1 MTILLLEPIQADAR
15 ALLADFER
23 TVLPDTPAALER
35 ALDSEPIHA
44 ILTRGCGRIDDAL
57 MARCPELR
65 VVARCGV
72 GLDNIDLV
80 AAKRRGIA
88 VIYAPGS
95 TTSAVAEHTLMLM
108 LAGARRLRQTAAA
121 VHAGN
126 WAVRDGYGSTELN
139 GKILGIIGM
148 GAIGRR
154 VAALAQ
160 AFGMQIV
167 AWTRSGNTA
176 GYPSL
181 PLVEVLRAADLVS
194 LHVALTPTTR
204 HMLGATEL
212 ALMKPGALLINTA
225 RGALIDQAALAEALG
240 RGTPGYFASDVLDP
254 EPPNASERL
263 LSSENTLITP
273 HIAAITDTTYRAM
286 CVRTASNV
294 LAVLRGEAP
303 ETASV
308 YADRSDERPTTNDQ
322 EL

>member
-1 MTILLLEPIQADAR
+1 MTILLLEPIQADAH
-15 ALLADFER
+15 ALLADVEH
-23 TVLPDTPAALER
+23 TILPDTPAALAL
-35 ALDSEPIHA
+35 ALDSQPIHA
-44 ILTRGCGRIDDAL
+44 ILTRGRGRIDDAL
-57 MARCPELR
+57 MARCPKLR

-72 GLDNIDLV
+72 GLDNIDLA
-80 AAKRRGIA
+80 AAKRRGVA

-121 VHAGN
+121 VHTGN

-139 GKILGIIGM
+139 GKTLGIIGM

-154 VAALAQ
+154 VAALAT

-181 PLVEVLRAADLVS
+181 SLADVLRAADLLS
-194 LHVALTPTTR
+194 LHVALTPATR
-204 HMLGATEL
+204 HMIGAAEL
-212 ALMKPGALLINTA
+212 ALMKPGAVLINTA
-225 RGALIDQAALAEALG
+225 RGALIDQAALATALE

-254 EPPNASERL
+254 EPPDASEPL
-263 LSSENTLITP
+263 LSSQRTLITP

-286 CVRTASNV
+286 CVRTVSNV

-303 ETASV
+303 EAASV
-308 YADRSDERPTTNDQ
+308 YAG
-322 EL
+322 

>member
-15 ALLADFER
+15 ALLADFEH
-23 TVLPDTPAALER
+23 TVLLSTPAELEQ

-44 ILTRGCGRIDDAL
+44 ILTRGRGRIDDAL
-57 MARCPELR
+57 MARCPDLR

-72 GLDNIDLV
+72 GLDNIDL
-80 AAKRRGIA
+80 AAAQRRGIA

-108 LAGARRLRQTAAA
+108 LAAARGLRQTAAA

-139 GKILGIIGM
+139 GKTLGIIGM

-154 VAALAQ
+154 VAGLAA

-167 AWTRSGNTA
+167 AWTRSGDTA

-181 PLVEVLRAADLVS
+181 PLPDVLRAADLVS
-194 LHVALTPTTR
+194 LHVALTPATR
-204 HMLGATEL
+204 HMIGAEQL
-212 ALMKPGALLINTA
+212 ALMKPGTLLINTA
-225 RGALIDQAALAEALG
+225 RGALIDQAALAAALD

-254 EPPNASERL
+254 EPPAAGERLLASER
-263 LSSENTLITP
+263 TLITP
-273 HIAAITDTTYRAM
+273 HIAAITDTTYRSM

-294 LAVLRGEAP
+294 LAVLRGETP
-303 ETASV
+303 EPESV
-308 YADRSDERPTTNDQ
+308 YGG
-322 EL
+322 

>member
-1 MTILLLEPIQADAR
+1 MTILLLEPIQADAH

-23 TVLPDTPAALER
+23 TVLPDTPAALDR

-44 ILTRGCGRIDDAL
+44 VLTRGRGRIDDAL
-57 MARCPELR
+57 MARCPALR

-80 AAKRRGIA
+80 AAKRRAIT

-126 WAVRDGYGSTELN
+126 WAVRDGYSSTELN

-154 VAALAQ
+154 VAALAET
-160 AFGMQIV
+160 FGMQIV
-167 AWTRSGNTA
+167 AWTRSGDTA
-176 GYPSL
+176 GYPLL
-181 PLVEVLRAADLVS
+181 PLVDVLHAADLVS
-194 LHVALTPTTR
+194 LHVALTPATH
-204 HMLGATEL
+204 HMIGATEL
-212 ALMKPGALLINTA
+212 TLMKPGALLINTA
-225 RGALIDQAALAEALG
+225 RGALIDQAALAAALE

-254 EPPNASERL
+254 EPPHAGEPLLASER
-263 LSSENTLITP
+263 TLITP
-273 HIAAITDTTYRAM
+273 HVAAITETTYRAM

-303 ETASV
+303 EAASV
-308 YADRSDERPTTNDQ
+308 YAG
-322 EL
+322 

>member
-1 MTILLLEPIQADAR
+1 MTILLLEPIQADAH
-15 ALLADFER
+15 ALLADFAR
-23 TVLPDTPAALER
+23 TVLSETPAALEH
-35 ALDSEPIHA
+35 ALDSAPIHA
-44 ILTRGCGRIDDAL
+44 ILTRGRGRIDDAL
-57 MARCPELR
+57 MARCPALR

-126 WAVRDGYGSTELN
+126 WAVRDGYGSIELN
-139 GKILGIIGM
+139 GKTLGIIGM

-167 AWTRSGNTA
+167 AWTRSGDTA

-181 PLVEVLRAADLVS
+181 PLVEVLRVADLVS
-194 LHVALTPTTR
+194 LHVALTPATR

-225 RGALIDQAALAEALG
+225 RGALIDQAALAEALE

-254 EPPNASERL
+254 EPPDAGDPL
-263 LSSENTLITP
+263 LSSARTLITP

-294 LAVLRGEAP
+294 LAILRGETP
-303 ETASV
+303 EAASV
-308 YADRSDERPTTNDQ
+308 YAG
-322 EL
+322 

>member
-1 MTILLLEPIQADAR
+1 MTILLLEPIQADAH

-23 TVLPDTPAALER
+23 TVLPDTPAALDR

-44 ILTRGCGRIDDAL
+44 ILTRGRGRIDDPL
-57 MARCPELR
+57 MARCAELR

-80 AAKRRGIA
+80 AAKRRDIA

-108 LAGARRLRQTAAA
+108 LAGARQLRQTAAA

-126 WAVRDGYGSTELN
+126 WAVRDSYSSTELN
-139 GKILGIIGM
+139 GKTLGIIGM

-154 VAALAQ
+154 VAALAE
-160 AFGMQIV
+160 AFGMQII
-167 AWTRSGNTA
+167 AWTRSGDTA
-176 GYPSL
+176 GYASL
-181 PLVEVLRAADLVS
+181 PLVDLLRMADLAS
-194 LHVALTPTTR
+194 LHVALTPATR
-204 HMLGATEL
+204 HMLGAAEL

-225 RGALIDQAALAEALG
+225 RGALIDQAALAAALE

-254 EPPNASERL
+254 EPPGPGEPL
-263 LSSENTLITP
+263 LSSEHTLITP

-303 ETASV
+303 EAASV
-308 YADRSDERPTTNDQ
+308 YAG
-322 EL
+322 

>member
-1 MTILLLEPIQADAR
+1 MTILLLEPIQADAL

-23 TVLPDTPAALER
+23 TVLAVTPTELEQTLR
-35 ALDSEPIHA
+35 SEPIHA
-44 ILTRGCGRIDDAL
+44 ILTRGRGRIDDAL
-57 MARCPELR
+57 MAHCPKLR

-80 AAKRRGIA
+80 AAQRRGIA

-108 LAGARRLRQTAAA
+108 LAAARQLRQTAAA

-139 GKILGIIGM
+139 GKTLGIIGM

-154 VAALAQ
+154 VAALAE
-160 AFGMQIV
+160 AFGMRIV

-181 PLVEVLRAADLVS
+181 PLVDVLRAADLVS
-194 LHVALTPTTR
+194 LHIALTPATR
-204 HMLGATEL
+204 HMLGAKEL

-225 RGALIDQAALAEALG
+225 RGALIDQAALAAALE

-254 EPPNASERL
+254 EPPDAGEPL
-263 LSSENTLITP
+263 LSSKRTLITP

-286 CVRTASNV
+286 CVRTAADV

-303 ETASV
+303 EAESV
-308 YADRSDERPTTNDQ
+308 YRE
-322 EL
+322 